1 MPGRHCV
8 GRCVVVQGILDA
20 IERLVADP
28 IRQGLAP
35 APDSSWV
42 LALPL
47 DIVFRALAFDRDPV
61 DVQQAVDHLNPVA
74 GKTNYALD
82 VVDRVIPGK
91 AEHRDVAALGL
102 RSENAPGEH
111 RRREWQRIMRI
122 SVSISRNEQVIANQ
136 QRRFHRP
143 RRNAEGL
150 EQQSSNDRRD
160 DQRGCHRADGFHQSA
175 VPALFLAR
183 HSC

>member
-1 MPGRHCV
+1 MPGRYEI
-8 GRCVVVQGILDA
+8 RRRVVVERILDA

-42 LALPL
+42 LAHLAV
-47 DIVFRALAFDRDPV
+47 DIVLRALAFDRDPV

-74 GKTNYALD
+74 GKTNDALD
-82 VVDRVIPGK
+82 VVDRVVPGE

-122 SVSISRNEQVIANQ
+122 SVSVGRNEQDRQTAASLPST
-136 QRRFHRP
+136 P
-143 RRNAEGL
+143 RE
-150 EQQSSNDRRD
+150 
-160 DQRGCHRADGFHQSA
+160 C
-175 VPALFLAR
+175 
-183 HSC
+183 